1 MKTAFAALSLAL
13 LPLGFS
19 ATAAEPAA
27 PAAAKPAASSA
38 SKVTFV
44 VDGMSCESCAKKIT
58 KSLTALD
65 GVTVDKVDPEAG
77 TATVSFAA
85 GKTKKDQAVAV
96 ITELGYEVTGEKL
109 HIPVTGM
116 SCAACAGKVKT
127 ALTAVSGVTVK
138 KINPTEGFADV
149 VIDSKKTSSEKV
161 IAAINGTG
169 FTAGEPK

>member
-27 PAAAKPAASSA
+27 TAKPAAASA

-85 GKTKKDQAVAV
+85 GKTKKVQAVSV